1 MRLKQARWRVVR
13 LATQL
18 PYPMWLL
25 ADTASPK
32 CAVQLPTPLVTHCG
46 VVRRASAATC
56 WLHIPSKLHMMPQ
69 PTAGKSS
76 TSASTQCRTPQQSTQ
91 PTSHSIFHA
100 AAPGHSTAP
109 PAPAPPVT
117 AAPGTAAARMLQGVR
132 CAMLSRG
139 PYSPAMSTRLATLV
153 RKRLAEKVCRQQRP
167 LQEYGTQVQAARA
180 VMA

>member
-1 MRLKQARWRVVR
+1 MQPSCCTPCGCLLIQPG
-13 LATQL
+13 LA
-18 PYPMWLL
+18 
-25 ADTASPK
+25 K
-32 CAVQLPTPLVTHCG
+32 CAVQLPPLLVTHCG

-56 WLHIPSKLHMMPQ
+56 WLHIPSKLHILPQ
-69 PTAGKSS
+69 PAAGTRS
-76 TSASTQCRTPQQSTQ
+76 TSASTQCRALQQSTQ

-100 AAPGHSTAP
+100 AASGHSTAP

-117 AAPGTAAARMLQGVR
+117 AAPGKVDARMLKGVR